1 MIALDTS
8 ALIKRYKREDHSS
21 WVRETMSSDT
31 DWCGSNLLAAE
42 TAIAMSRVPQ
52 DPDQLARSDSRIAR
66 DLEFFDMI
74 PVDGE
79 CIVEAIRLG
88 RAFGLR
94 TLDAIHL
101 SAFWLLPPGCSC
113 ITFDS
118 RLAEAANEMGLKLL
132 VPPDL

>member
-8 ALIKRYKREDHSS
+8 ALIKRYKREDHSA
-21 WVRETMSSDT
+21 WVRETMSADT
-31 DWCGSNLLAAE
+31 SWCGSNLLAAE
-42 TAIAMSRVPQ
+42 TAIAMARVPQ
-52 DPDQLARSDSRIAR
+52 RPDELSRSDSRIAR
-66 DLEFFDMI
+66 DLEFFDMV

-88 RAFGLR
+88 RAFSLR

-101 SAFWLLPPGCSC
+101 AAFWLLPPGCSC

-118 RLAEAANEMGLKLL
+118 RMAEAVNEMGLTLL
-132 VPPDL
+132 LPPDF